1 MLHCIDS
8 IWKAPL
14 RYPKKPA
21 PHCCFVICDFGFTS
35 WNTLCWCSFSFWMAA
50 RMKSDS
56 SKMHSINI
64 INGNILNSLRLFIF
78 NLAFFICNG
87 KNLEKIKNL
96 KILINQQRGKQHSI
110 RDIAFQVV
118 AILVLLY
125 SMREK
130 KKPATR
136 LACFSCKQ
144 KQDHGT
150 EKREASQ
157 VTSNRSK

>member
-1 MLHCIDS
+1 MWNENVHVNKFLSHKYQCCTAS
-8 IWKAPL
+8 ILFK
-14 RYPKKPA
+14 RHRCDIPKKPA
-21 PHCCFVICDFGFTS
+21 PHCCFVICDFGSTS

-96 KILINQQRGKQHSI
+96 KILINQQRSKQHSI

-136 LACFSCKQ
+136 
-144 KQDHGT
+144 
-150 EKREASQ
+150 
-157 VTSNRSK
+157 